1 MIPRCYVENQ
11 ICDDAALTLL
21 NDLNRFCPS
30 LLSLGLSCALLALV
44 FNRQS
49 DICQWSASN
58 DPVLQGEQMPI
69 AEGVASEVYSLVV
82 AGDLVKSINDPQLM
96 HELLLSF
103 CRGSKSLDND
113 LSTMDIFLREN
124 EEDNG
129 DMIDDD

>member
-1 MIPRCYVENQ
+1 
-11 ICDDAALTLL
+11 
-21 NDLNRFCPS
+21 
-30 LLSLGLSCALLALV
+30 
-44 FNRQS
+44 
-49 DICQWSASN
+49 
-58 DPVLQGEQMPI
+58 MPI

-82 AGDLVKSINDPQLM
+82 AGDLVNSVNDPQLM

-129 DMIDDD
+129 DVIDDD

>member
-1 MIPRCYVENQ
+1 
-11 ICDDAALTLL
+11 
-21 NDLNRFCPS
+21 
-30 LLSLGLSCALLALV
+30 
-44 FNRQS
+44 
-49 DICQWSASN
+49 
-58 DPVLQGEQMPI
+58 MPI

-129 DMIDDD
+129 DMIEKLSRGALIRANELTFQAGAERMMTIYNNLCDSEAE